1 MTMNR
6 DIIKALQQLRN
17 EPVFGDRTPE
27 QAAVSKASLY
37 ARLGFDVEKMAVA
50 PAYSWKDY
58 AEFYLYQF
66 RHNVLRPAMVGLG
79 MFVLVVGGWMT
90 SVSAAYESVPGDFLY
105 PIKIVSEQ
113 ARLSIATSDQARAT
127 LHMEFASRRLAE
139 VNTLSNS
146 SDSAK
151 TAHMKTAVA
160 AFNNEVTEVQSV
172 MESFGNTD
180 AGAELASALDVKVN
194 EYVATIDQTVSGLDE
209 TSDVA
214 EEVADAKVN
223 AEEAGT
229 QATEVL
235 VDAAPTNAMAAED
248 FEKSFQKDLMQIE
261 QDVKLTLGRIT
272 VIQQAVNNGVAVL
285 PAGVDLRFMTSRL
298 QHFNTQIHDAM
309 NVLAA
314 GGYRSAYDTVGEIK
328 GTIAE
333 VQQQV
338 IDLELSVVAQRDW
351 SVNVSPIE
359 E

>member
-194 EYVATIDQTVSGLDE
+194 EYVATIDQTVSGL
-209 TSDVA
+209 
-214 EEVADAKVN
+214 
-223 AEEAGT
+223 
-229 QATEVL
+229 
-235 VDAAPTNAMAAED
+235 
-248 FEKSFQKDLMQIE
+248 
-261 QDVKLTLGRIT
+261 
-272 VIQQAVNNGVAVL
+272 
-285 PAGVDLRFMTSRL
+285 
-298 QHFNTQIHDAM
+298 
-309 NVLAA
+309 
-314 GGYRSAYDTVGEIK
+314 
-328 GTIAE
+328 
-333 VQQQV
+333 
-338 IDLELSVVAQRDW
+338 
-351 SVNVSPIE
+351 
-359 E
+359 